1 MKREIEM
8 KEEEVQRFEKRTKIM
23 KQTIEMM
30 EREAEL
36 KDKEISALQGL
47 ILSNKL
53 GTFDKL
59 NHSSHSYE

>member
-36 KDKEISALQGL
+36 KDREISALQGL

-53 GTFDKL
+53 GTFDKF
-59 NHSSHSYE
+59 NYSTQSYE

>member
-30 EREAEL
+30 ER
-36 KDKEISALQGL
+36 
-47 ILSNKL
+47 
-53 GTFDKL
+53 
-59 NHSSHSYE
+59 

>member
-59 NHSSHSYE
+59 NHSTQSYE